1 MAARTEDADVWVR
14 HGDLAYRVVAEAPVL
29 RVERAGRPDHAG
41 FKAHCL
47 GIVEEAVRRRARLLL
62 VDERGMEGFL
72 DGGLDSLLLYREI
85 TRANTARARPMRRGG
100 RGWAMAR
107 LGIGIGGVA
116 SARVTRPRRVAG
128 AGASR
133 TVASARPLRRGPVE
147 FDPNWS

>member
-85 TRANTARARPMRRGG
+85 TREGQARGLADHMFRAAILSPPLGGSDRGVFAQSVTGVGVEMAYFEVEGDALAWLGVRP
-100 RGWAMAR
+100 
-107 LGIGIGGVA
+107 
-116 SARVTRPRRVAG
+116 
-128 AGASR
+128 
-133 TVASARPLRRGPVE
+133 
-147 FDPNWS
+147 